1 MPRVKT
7 GSVRRKSRKRIM
19 KLSKG
24 YRGGRNNLRQSAVEA
39 VEKGWN
45 YAYAHRR
52 ARKREFRQLWIARI
66 NAAARAH
73 GTTYSRLMS
82 GLKKAGVNLN
92 RKVLAD
98 LAVRDEKGF
107 GRIVELAK
115 S

>member
-19 KLSKG
+19 KHSKG
-24 YRGGRNNLRQSAVEA
+24 YRGGRNNLRRSAVEA

-52 ARKREFRQLWIARI
+52 TRKRDFRQLWIARI

-73 GTTYSRLMS
+73 GLSYSLLMS
-82 GLKKAGVNLN
+82 GLKKAGVDLN

-98 LAVRDEKGF
+98 IAVRDAKGF

-115 S
+115 G